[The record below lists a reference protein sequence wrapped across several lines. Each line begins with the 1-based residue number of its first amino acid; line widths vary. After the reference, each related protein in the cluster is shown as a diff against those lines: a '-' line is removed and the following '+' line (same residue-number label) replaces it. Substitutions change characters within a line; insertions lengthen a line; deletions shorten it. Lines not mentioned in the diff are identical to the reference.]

1 ETVLPRHA
9 PTYVGSVAGGLKGEL
24 NVVGAFERPDEIEL
38 DANEIARA
46 ALDDGHTALTDRLT
60 AARPA
65 ELRPPPPRWPFERVL
80 GIGIHLRPWRPGFP
94 FMKIVHLRK
103 NRLRRRVHRR
113 RPRHAKLTR
122 PRRNIQRQNRNHRQ
136 NTQQNIYGNHDSFS
150 EYSVSH
156 M

>member
-1 ETVLPRHA
+1 SSLKRRLAFDDSLDVGQAFVVLLANHLFTVHEKTDQFAHETVLPRHA

-65 ELRPPPPRWPFERVL
+65 ELRPPPARCAFERVL

-103 NRLRRRVHRR
+103 NRLRRRVHR
-113 RPRHAKLTR
+113 
-122 PRRNIQRQNRNHRQ
+122 
-136 NTQQNIYGNHDSFS
+136 
-150 EYSVSH
+150 
-156 M
+156 